1 MPFFIVRDDITRMN
15 TDAIVNAANPSLLSG
30 GGVCGAIFAAAGQSE
45 LTAACVPLA
54 PCETGCAVITPGFR
68 LPAKYIIHTVGPR
81 WRGGGA
87 GEKEKLASCYLSSLA
102 LARRYGLTSV
112 AFPLISSG
120 IYGVPTDI
128 AFSTATDAILRFLG
142 EDNDDI
148 SVTLVIYD
156 RASFPVNPALY
167 GDINSFIEA
176 SQRDSFLPEFKQAEA
191 ISHAYAASPNDMS
204 AQPQARVLPK
214 AHFPHAL
221 RPGKTAS
228 KEEPALCGA
237 FPFDDLEF
245 TLDAPFFQKLLRV
258 IDSRS
263 LRDAEVYR
271 RANIDRKLFSKL
283 RHPDYRPGKNT
294 VLALCIALSLSEE
307 EAREL
312 LSAAGFT
319 FSNSSK
325 ADMIVLY
332 FIRKRWYDIYAVN
345 EALFAFDQA
354 LLGAK

>member
-1 MPFFIVRDDITRMN
+1 MPFYIVRDDITRMN
-15 TDAIVNAANPSLLSG
+15 TDAIVNAANPHLLSG

-45 LTAACVPLA
+45 LTAACAPLA

-68 LPAKYIIHTVGPR
+68 LPAKYIIHTVGPI
-81 WRGGGA
+81 WRGGNA
-87 GEKEKLASCYLSSLA
+87 CERELLASCYLSSLA

-112 AFPLISSG
+112 SFPLISSG
-120 IYGVPTDI
+120 IYGVPMDV
-128 AFSTATDAILRFLG
+128 AFSTATDAIQRFLN
-142 EDNDDI
+142 EDNNDI

-156 RASFPVNPALY
+156 RTSLPVNQALY
-167 GDINSFIEA
+167 DDINSFIAA
-176 SQRDSFLPEFKQAEA
+176 SQWDSFLPEFTQAECT
-191 ISHAYAASPNDMS
+191 SHEYAKSANDTI
-204 AQPQARVLPK
+204 APPQERVSSK

-221 RPGKTAS
+221 HPGKKSQSEAP
-228 KEEPALCGA
+228 ELCSA
-237 FPFDDLEF
+237 TPFDDLKF
-245 TLDAPFFQKLLRV
+245 TLDAPFSQKLFWL
-258 IDSRS
+258 ID
-263 LRDAEVYR
+263 DAGLKDADVYR

-307 EAREL
+307 KAREL
-312 LSAAGFT
+312 LSDAGFA
-319 FSNSSK
+319 FSTSSK

-332 FIRKRWYDIYAVN
+332 FIKKRCYDIFTIN